1 MKMKSILLSLLLALL
16 VGCLPIRP
24 APSPVVSV
32 TPDPSG
38 ESSALSENLTVGCV
52 ENYDPT
58 IDYFPHK
65 ATLAYASVWTVEYHN
80 NYKVVTLLTPWNA
93 ATETF
98 QYVLVQCGTPPP
110 TAYPNAPVFE
120 VPIHSII
127 TMSSTQLPHLV
138 KLNRL
143 DSLVGHTD
151 FATVNTPEV
160 RALIDAGKLVE
171 VGSGPQVNIEM
182 VIETEPNLIMP
193 FGLGNPEQD
202 AHPKLME
209 AGLPVAINAEYM
221 ETTPLGRVEWL
232 KYMALFFNE
241 EARGNAA
248 FSEIAN
254 RYNAMAAI
262 ARNVVDKPT
271 AFTGIPRGDTWYMTG
286 GNSYFAR
293 FLADAGAR
301 HLWADTDSTGTVPL
315 SFEAV
320 YDQAREGQFWFN
332 TSSWATLAD
341 TVATDAR
348 LADFTAYQ
356 TGHIY
361 NNNARLNASG
371 GNDYWE
377 GGLANPDVVLADLIK
392 ILHPELL
399 PEHELQYYH
408 QLKPSSGS

>member
-1 MKMKSILLSLLLALL
+1 MKTQLFCLSIVLFLMS
-16 VGCLPIRP
+16 GCVPIQP
-24 APSPVVSV
+24 
-32 TPDPSG
+32 
-38 ESSALSENLTVGCV
+38 SSATGAASTPVTTTTALDANLTTGCV
-52 ENYDPT
+52 ENFDPT
-58 IDYFPHK
+58 VDYFPAK
-65 ATLAYASVWTVEYHN
+65 VTPKYAIGWTVEYLNH
-80 NYKVVTLLTPWNA
+80 YKVVTLPTPWNN

-98 QYVLVQCGTPPP
+98 QYLLLQCG
-110 TAYPNAPVFE
+110 APVPAGYPDALVIE
-120 VPIHSII
+120 VPIKRMI

-143 DSLVGHTD
+143 DALVGHTD
-151 FATVNTPEV
+151 FDNVNTPEV
-160 RALIDAGKLVE
+160 RALIDAGKLVQ
-171 VGSGPQVNIEM
+171 VGSGPQVNIEA
-182 VIETEPNLIMP
+182 VIEADPDLIMP

-241 EARGNAA
+241 EARATQA
-248 FSEIAN
+248 FTEIAD
-254 RYNAMAAI
+254 RYNAMAEI
-262 ARNVVDKPT
+262 ARGVTTRPT

-293 FLADAGAR
+293 FLADAGAQ
-301 HLWADTDSTGTVPL
+301 HLWADTDSTGSLPL

-320 YDQAREGQFWFN
+320 YDQAQHGEFWFN
-332 TSSWATLAD
+332 TSSWTTLEEVIAND
-341 TVATDAR
+341 DR
-348 LADFTAYQ
+348 LADFMAYQ
-356 TGHIY
+356 TGTIY
-361 NNNARLNASG
+361 NNNARLNEAG

-399 PEHELQYYH
+399 PDHELVYYRH
-408 QLKPSSGS
+408 LAPEGEE